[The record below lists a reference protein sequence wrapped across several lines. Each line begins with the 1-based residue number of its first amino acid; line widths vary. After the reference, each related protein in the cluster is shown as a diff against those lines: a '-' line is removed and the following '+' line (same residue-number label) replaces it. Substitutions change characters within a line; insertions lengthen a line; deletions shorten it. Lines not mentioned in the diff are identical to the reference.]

1 LLNIA
6 HENIRSRKETLQ
18 IVERR
23 YSQGLVP
30 PLDVHLARENLADV
44 TSLEPRIRQALILSQ
59 HSLDVLL
66 GRVPASS
73 EELGETLAEL
83 PDLSPVGLSV
93 PASLLDRRP
102 DLRAAE
108 MQLAAAT
115 ERVGVNVAAMFPDLT
130 FSGTWGTRADSF
142 RGLGFTEAEVY
153 SLVMQLMTP
162 VFAGGRL
169 KAGVDAAE
177 ARVEQAA
184 ANYAQVILV
193 AMREVED
200 SLVEQQLLTERLEQL
215 KVRLVEATS
224 AEKLARSRYQR
235 GLEKILIVIDTE
247 QRRRLAENEI
257 ALTMGNIY
265 NARINLYLALGGDWR
280 PSADASEAE
289 TADAVSGD
297 EKNSVKKEEI

>member
-1 LLNIA
+1 M
-6 HENIRSRKETLQ
+6 
-18 IVERR
+18 
-23 YSQGLVP
+23 P

-59 HSLDVLL
+59 HSLDVQL

-73 EELGETLAEL
+73 DELPETLAEL
-83 PDLSPVGLSV
+83 PDLSPVGL
-93 PASLLDRRP
+93 
-102 DLRAAE
+102 
-108 MQLAAAT
+108 AAAT
-115 ERVGVNVAAMFPDLT
+115 ERVGVNIAAMFPDLT

-169 KAGVDAAE
+169 KAGVDAAK
-177 ARVEQAA
+177 ARTEQAA

-224 AEKLARSRYQR
+224 AERLARSRYQR

-257 ALTMGNIY
+257 ALTMGELY

-280 PSADASEAE
+280 PSENTSEME
-289 TADAVSGD
+289 TADAVSSD
-297 EKNSVKKEEI
+297 EGNSVKKEEI